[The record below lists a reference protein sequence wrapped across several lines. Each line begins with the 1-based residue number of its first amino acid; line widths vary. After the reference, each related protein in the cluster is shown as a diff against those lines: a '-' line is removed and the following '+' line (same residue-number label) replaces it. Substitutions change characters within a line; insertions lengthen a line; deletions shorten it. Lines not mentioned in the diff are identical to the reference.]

1 MAKESK
7 EEIKQKYNHDE
18 LPPVKWYRFPLW
30 CYQCFV
36 KLFCYVFFG
45 TGSVVLALLIFPW
58 IRVFHHDKETFQI
71 KAREFV
77 SASFRMFA
85 NVTLP
90 VGKTLDFH
98 THEGESEMYYI
109 LCGKGLYNDNGVSKV
124 ITQGCVT
131 LTPSGSGH
139 GLKNIGD
146 SDLEFIALIISD

>member
-1 MAKESK
+1 M
-7 EEIKQKYNHDE
+7 IKFENDIQTNNRLAEDGEVTLKISDLSDFWQKN
-18 LPPVKWYRFPLW
+18 P
-30 CYQCFV
+30 
-36 KLFCYVFFG
+36 KL
-45 TGSVVLALLIFPW
+45 
-58 IRVFHHDKETFQI
+58 
-71 KAREFV
+71 
-77 SASFRMFA
+77 RMFA

-109 LCGKGLYNDNGVSKV
+109 LSGKGLYNDNGESKI